1 MTSNSAIFLLFLAG
15 KKIVRNFVALKF
27 DKIFIHVKKS
37 FIIFFVSVLTLSS
50 LRADEGMWL
59 LPLLEKLNINTM
71 KKMGCRLN
79 AEDIYSINRSSIKDA
94 IVIFGGGC
102 TGEMVSAEGLL
113 LTNHHC
119 GYDAI
124 QQHSSL
130 EHNYLL
136 DGFWAKSKSEEIY
149 TPGLNVTF
157 LVRIEDV
164 TERVTTLLNDD
175 MTETERND
183 VIEQISEE
191 ITGEATEDT
200 HYTAEVESFFG
211 GNNFYLLVFE
221 TFKDVRMVGAP
232 PSSIGAFADNAD
244 NWEWPRHTGD
254 FSIFRVYADADGKP
268 ADYSPD
274 NVPLK
279 PRHFLPISLKG
290 VEKEDFTMI
299 LGYPGGTDRYMTSGG
314 VNGLLEID
322 LPVRVKV
329 RGEKQ
334 EIMMRHMSA
343 DPAVYIKYASKYALS
358 SNYWKYS
365 IGQIAGIKRMKVY
378 SRKIAQEER
387 FTQWVNA
394 DAGRKAKYGEALNL
408 INSGIEANKDYNIA
422 GSYLTECLLQGAEL
436 PIFAIRF
443 IMLHDALAKG
453 KPDTD
458 VVKLL
463 TERARSIAGE
473 FFKNYDRALDRE
485 VSEVMLKRFFA
496 DVSKEYYPDFHKTIA
511 QKFKGDIGKYVQA
524 WFDKSI
530 FSDPA
535 RMDAFLKMPSAK
547 TLENDLVFQA
557 GKSIRQS
564 YFSIKNSMIANNEL
578 IDKGYRQYIAG
589 IIEMDKD
596 RVWYP
601 DANFTMRLTYG
612 KVVDYFPRDAMYYSY
627 YTTLTGVME
636 KEDPSDPEFVVSDR
650 LKELYNNQD
659 FGRYANQY
667 GEMPVCFISNN
678 DITGGNSGSP
688 VINGKGELVG
698 IAFDGNW
705 EAMSGDIVFE
715 PEVQRTISVDIRYV
729 LFIIDKFAGAN
740 YLLDEMKIVH

>member
-1 MTSNSAIFLLFLAG
+1 VTSNSAIFPLFLASTE
-15 KKIVRNFVALKF
+15 IVRNFVALKF
-27 DKIFIHVKKS
+27 YKIFIFVKKS
-37 FIIFFVSVLTLSS
+37 FIIFLLSVLALGS

-59 LPLLEKLNINTM
+59 LPLLEKLNINAM

-79 AEDIYSINRSSIKDA
+79 AEDIYSINQSSIKDA

-136 DGFWAKSKSEEIY
+136 DGFWAKSKSEEIH

-157 LVRIEDV
+157 LISIEDV
-164 TERVTTLLNDD
+164 TDRVNAVLEDK
-175 MTETERND
+175 MTETERNEAID
-183 VIEQISEE
+183 QISDE
-191 ITGEATEDT
+191 ITVEATDDT
-200 HYTAEVESFFG
+200 HYTAEVKSFFG

-232 PSSIGAFADNAD
+232 PSSIGAFGDNAD
-244 NWEWPRHTGD
+244 NWVWPRHTGD
-254 FSIFRVYADADGKP
+254 FSIFRVYADAEGKP

-279 PRHFLPISLKG
+279 PRFFLPVSLKG

-299 LGYPGGTDRYMTSGG
+299 LGYPGGTDRYMTSSG
-314 VNGLLEID
+314 VDELLEID

-334 EIMMRHMSA
+334 EIMMRHMTA
-343 DPAVYIKYASKYALS
+343 DPAVYIKYAAKYANS

-365 IGQIAGIKRMKVY
+365 IGQIAGIKRMNVY
-378 SRKIAQEER
+378 NRKKAQEER

-394 DAGRKAKYGEALNL
+394 DAIRKEKYGDALKM
-408 INSGIEANKDYNIA
+408 INKGIEANKEYDIA
-422 GSYLTECLLQGAEL
+422 GNYLTECLLQGAEL
-436 PIFAIRF
+436 PLFAIRF
-443 IMLHDALAKG
+443 IMFHDELAKS

-458 VVKLL
+458 VIKIL
-463 TERARSIAGE
+463 TERARSIAGD
-473 FFKNYDRALDRE
+473 FFKNYDQSLDRE
-485 VSEVMLKRFFA
+485 VSEAMLKRFFA
-496 DVSKEYYPDFHKTIA
+496 DVAQEYYPDFHKTIA
-511 QKFKGDIGKYVQA
+511 QKFKGDIAKYVQA

-530 FSDPA
+530 FTDPA

-547 TLENDLVFQA
+547 TLQNDLVFQA

-564 YFSIKNSMIANNEL
+564 YFSIRNSTIANNEHT
-578 IDKGYRQYIAG
+578 DRGYRQYIAG

-601 DANFTMRLTYG
+601 DANFTIRFTYG
-612 KVVDYFPRDAMYYSY
+612 KVVDYFPRDALYYSY
-627 YTTLTGVME
+627 YTTLKGVME

-650 LKELYNNQD
+650 LKELYKNQD
-659 FGRYANQY
+659 YGRYANQY

-740 YLLDEMKIVH
+740 YLLDEMKIVQ